1 VNFPSSTPI
10 LYLQAPV
17 RAKYE
22 RKEISMRRY
31 KVPYNGNQYV
41 LKKST
46 GEIHDLDNE
55 TSQCKIDEIKPD
67 MFIIVEVMI
76 LRRFMRS

>member
-1 VNFPSSTPI
+1 
-10 LYLQAPV
+10 
-17 RAKYE
+17 
-22 RKEISMRRY
+22 MRRY